1 MDALLTRTRQ
11 GQQSSDGYNE
21 QHVLD
26 CCVAG
31 IALSLPL
38 TAPFLACHGQPHHV
52 MILFVVIPVRPP
64 ACRPGLILL
73 DMFRTTDAI

>member
-11 GQQSSDGYNE
+11 GQDGYNE

-52 MILFVVIPVRPP
+52 MILFVVIMCNPRRAPIGPP
-64 ACRPGLILL
+64 TPILI
-73 DMFRTTDAI
+73 